1 MAVKGV
7 TGVVSSPATA
17 TRKVS
22 ARVALVGVE
31 GPAATTLR
39 DSFRQFGIDTVEVPL
54 KDVDVRFARE
64 KFEGCVVALDDRAE
78 AVLHAARNSRSNRRL
93 VIYGICANATD
104 AMRFSRF
111 GVNALFKQPVE
122 RPDALKVVRSTQL
135 LVLHELRCYV
145 RIPFASRVSYTVEG
159 KSMVG
164 TSQELSGGGM
174 SVKADSIPAN
184 GARVRVQFDLA
195 SRGPISVNGT
205 VCWTRD
211 REKLFGLRYNPDDP
225 GRVQV
230 KQWIDEY
237 LEIG

>member
-1 MAVKGV
+1 MA
-7 TGVVSSPATA
+7 GVVSSTAAA

-22 ARVALVGVE
+22 ARVALIGVT
-31 GPAATTLR
+31 GAPAATLR
-39 DSFRQFGIDTVEVPL
+39 DSFRQFGIETVEVTHEQI
-54 KDVDVRFARE
+54 DRFARE
-64 KFEGCVVALDDRAE
+64 KFEGCVVILDDRAE
-78 AVLHAARNSRSNRRL
+78 AVLHAARNSRSNRRM
-93 VIYGICANATD
+93 VIYGISGNATD

-111 GVNALFKQPVE
+111 GVNALFKNPVE
-122 RPDALKVVRSTQL
+122 RMDSVKVVRSTQL

-145 RIPFASRVSYTVEG
+145 RIPFASRVSYTIENR
-159 KSMVG
+159 SMTG

-174 SVKADSIPAN
+174 SIKADSIPQN

-195 SRGPISVNGT
+195 SRGPIAVAGT

-211 REKLFGLRYNPDDP
+211 RDKLFGLRYNPDDP

-230 KQWIDEY
+230 KEWIDEY

>member
-1 MAVKGV
+1 MA
-7 TGVVSSPATA
+7 GVVSSTVAATK
-17 TRKVS
+17 KVS
-22 ARVALVGVE
+22 ARVALVGIE
-31 GPAATTLR
+31 GAAANTLR
-39 DSFRQFGIDTVEVPL
+39 DSFRQFGIDVVAVTH
-54 KDVDVRFARE
+54 KDLDRFARE

-78 AVLHAARNSRSNRRL
+78 SVLHAARNSRSNRRL

-122 RPDALKVVRSTQL
+122 RLDAIKVVRSTQL

-174 SVKADSIPAN
+174 SVKADNIPPN
-184 GARVRVQFDLA
+184 GSRVRVQFDLA
-195 SRGPISVNGT
+195 NRGPISVAGT
-205 VCWTRD
+205 VCWTRERD
-211 REKLFGLRYNPDDP
+211 KLFGLRYNPEDP

>member
-1 MAVKGV
+1 MA
-7 TGVVSSPATA
+7 GVVSSPVSAA
-17 TRKVS
+17 RKVS

-39 DSFRQFGIDTVEVPL
+39 DSFRQFGIETIEITY
-54 KDVDVRFARE
+54 KDVERFARE

-111 GVNALFKQPVE
+111 GVNALLKQPVE

-145 RIPFASRVSYTVEG
+145 RIPFASRVAYTIEG
-159 KSMVG
+159 KSMIG

-174 SVKADSIPAN
+174 SIKTENIPQN
-184 GARVRVQFDLA
+184 GSRVRVQFDLA
-195 SRGPISVNGT
+195 SRGPISVAGT
-205 VCWTRD
+205 VCWTRERD
-211 REKLFGLRYNPDDP
+211 KLFGLRYNPDDP

>member
-1 MAVKGV
+1 MAGA
-7 TGVVSSPATA
+7 VSSTATV

-22 ARVALVGVE
+22 ARVALVGIT
-31 GPAATTLR
+31 GTPAALLR
-39 DSFRQFGIDTVEVPL
+39 DSFRQFGIDTI
-54 KDVDVRFARE
+54 DVAHDQIARFARE
-64 KFEGCVVALDDRAE
+64 KFEGCVVVLDDSAE
-78 AVLHAARNSRSNRRL
+78 AVLHAARNSRSNRRM
-93 VIYGICANATD
+93 VIYGISSSATD

-122 RPDALKVVRSTQL
+122 RMDAIKVVRSTQL

-145 RIPFASRVSYTVEG
+145 RIPFAARVAYTIEG
-159 KSMVG
+159 KSMTG

-174 SVKADSIPAN
+174 SVKAESIPQN

-195 SRGPISVNGT
+195 SRGPVSLNGT
-205 VCWTRD
+205 VCWTRERD
-211 REKLFGLRYNPDDP
+211 KLFGLRYNAEDP